1 MTRLIRKLFKEKIMN
16 KEQWFLIE
24 NEIDYKKAI
33 RRYEQ
38 LREAKRGTSDHKEKM
53 LLVHLINKYENAK
66 WPSFEMD
73 PVEIIKIRME
83 EFGYKPSDLA
93 REYGDKGTISK
104 VLNYKQPLSLN
115 MIRLFNKML
124 RIPTDLLTK
133 EYKLS

>member
-1 MTRLIRKLFKEKIMN
+1 MN
-16 KEQWFLIE
+16 NQQWFLIE
-24 NEIDYKKAI
+24 NDTIYNKAI
-33 RRYEQ
+33 ERYEQ
-38 LREAKRGTSDHKEKM
+38 LRGAKKGTSEHKEKM
-53 LLVHLINKYENAK
+53 LLAHLINKYENSK
-66 WPSFEMD
+66 WPVLEMD

-83 EFGYKPSDLA
+83 EFGYKPADLA
-93 REYGDKGTISK
+93 REHGDKGTISK